1 VDGLVATDGQGL
13 AQAFSG
19 LGWPDGEEDDL
30 GGHSLLGELRSLL
43 DGILIELREAS
54 LDAGAV
60 DGEVRS
66 ELPRGRGLRHVL
78 DEDDD
83 LHA

>member
-1 VDGLVATDGQGL
+1 MARALRRPSVAL
-13 AQAFSG
+13 AG
-19 LGWPDGEEDDL
+19 PDGEEDDL
-30 GGHSLLGELRSLL
+30 GGHALLGQLGGLL
-43 DGILIELREAS
+43 DGILVELGEAS

-60 DGEVRS
+60 DGEVRG
-66 ELPRGRGLRHVL
+66 ELPGGRGLRHVL